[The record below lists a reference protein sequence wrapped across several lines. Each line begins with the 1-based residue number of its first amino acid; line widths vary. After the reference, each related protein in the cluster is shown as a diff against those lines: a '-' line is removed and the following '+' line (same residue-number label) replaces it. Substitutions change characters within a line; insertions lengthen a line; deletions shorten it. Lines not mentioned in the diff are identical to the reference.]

1 MYDLLRSLMFR
12 LPAETSHDLALD
24 MIGAAGRLRLADK
37 LVRPVPSQPV
47 QVMGLT
53 FDNPVGLA
61 AGLDKNAVAVDGLAA
76 MGFGSIEVGTVT
88 PRPQPGNPK
97 PRLFRLTE
105 QLAIINRFGFNNQG
119 VDSML
124 ERLDGV
130 RYEGSPFMETNV
142 RLTNMDTAGI
152 DFQVLSPNPLTYFH
166 HIGPGDAVGFCEQ
179 HNNALADIVLAH
191 STRLA
196 GFAALPMQD
205 IGGACAELERA
216 VTELDLLGAY
226 VGTDIGRPLNDPA
239 LDPFYDKVVQLN
251 VPLML
256 HPAPAGIDGPAGDP
270 NLKQFDL
277 DLLTGFAAQESIAV
291 ATLIFGG
298 VLHRHPDIDICLS
311 HAGGTMTSLIGRFN
325 RACTKRPW
333 VPEHL
338 QYEGAFEESL
348 QKLWFDTH
356 VNDPRVL
363 NWIIDIMGTDK
374 LLLGTNFAGWDQ
386 HAITQDVPAELA
398 LKMADNAKRLLRV
411 NP

>member
-1 MYDLLRSLMFR
+1 MTDRAALSN
-12 LPAETSHDLALD
+12 AQSIDIHAHAVLAGS
-24 MIGAAGRLRLADK
+24 MGTAGRHGPEIGYTESGAPWFR
-37 LVRPVPSQPV
+37 
-47 QVMGLT
+47 
-53 FDNPVGLA
+53 VG
-61 AGLDKNAVAVDGLAA
+61 DY
-76 MGFGSIEVGTVT
+76 
-88 PRPQPGNPK
+88 
-97 PRLFRLTE
+97 
-105 QLAIINRFGFNNQG
+105 
-119 VDSML
+119 
-124 ERLDGV
+124 RLDGV
-130 RYEGSPFMETNV
+130 RYEGSPFMESDV
-142 RLTNMDTAGI
+142 RLTNMDAAGI

-166 HIGPGDAVGFCEQ
+166 HIGPSDAVGFCEQ
-179 HNNALADIVLAH
+179 HNNALAEVVLAH
-191 STRLA
+191 PTRLA

-205 IGGACAELERA
+205 IQAACAELERA
-216 VTELDLLGAY
+216 INELDLLGAY

-239 LDPFYDKVVQLN
+239 LDPFYEKVVQLN
-251 VPLML
+251 VPLMI

-298 VLHRHPDIDICLS
+298 VLHRHPEIDICLS

-356 VNDPRVL
+356 VHDPRVL
-363 NWIIDIMGTDK
+363 NWVIDIMGTDK

-386 HAITQDVPAELA
+386 HAMTQDVPPELA
-398 LKMADNAKRLLRV
+398 LTMADNAKRLLRV
-411 NP
+411 ST